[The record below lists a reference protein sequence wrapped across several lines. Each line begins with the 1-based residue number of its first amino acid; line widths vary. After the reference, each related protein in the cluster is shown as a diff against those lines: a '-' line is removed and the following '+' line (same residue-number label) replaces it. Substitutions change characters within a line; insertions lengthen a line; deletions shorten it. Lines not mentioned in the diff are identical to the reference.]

1 MERLW
6 SLAGATG
13 RNRWQMRR
21 PRKLQK
27 QAKTVAVGCHRL
39 RPNLDGKEVN
49 GSSPLEGFRKGQEMA
64 FFMPAN
70 VMIVV
75 TDPVPKTWLQR
86 YGVSQIFA

>member
-21 PRKLQK
+21 PRKLRK

-39 RPNLDGKEVN
+39 RPNLDGQ
-49 GSSPLEGFRKGQEMA
+49 EGVDG
-64 FFMPAN
+64 P
-70 VMIVV
+70 VHDLCV
-75 TDPVPKTWLQR
+75 TGAQTGAREPTSLQIAIFETVSKTVIR
-86 YGVSQIFA
+86 R